1 MDRLADWLDNPLGFE
16 KTGGLSDYEC
26 IVFKCLL
33 PLFYYCAVM
42 EDADAKTILALETD
56 EISDIAGTDTASSD
70 TRDIIR
76 DRVREARA
84 KFGDHRDNNRAF
96 KMVFQRFLHAMR
108 KMDTTHCAHVIGKSK
123 RAANKEDSFELL
135 LGRIGN

>member
-1 MDRLADWLDNPLGFE
+1 MDRLAEWLANPSGFE

-33 PLFYYCAVM
+33 PLMYFCSLMDNAP
-42 EDADAKTILALETD
+42 AALLSILEHD
-56 EISDIAGTDTASSD
+56 EIADLSGSDAPSVDARAYLGPAFRAI
-70 TRDIIR
+70 
-76 DRVREARA
+76 RA